1 VITDPK
7 GDEAIKINDVIVKP
21 IVIDNFDKDTKIV
34 IIEDPETNKQTTYID
49 DVSNRTITEVT
60 KSEDKLVEVS
70 KDEVEVIPSNA
81 TVVTPILDNQD
92 NVESICVSKGGNM
105 VCSDVKDTVIEPTPE
120 PLAVI
125 DITVPTGPNSTVK
138 VVESDSEKV

>member
-1 VITDPK
+1 MV
-7 GDEAIKINDVIVKP
+7 
-21 IVIDNFDKDTKIV
+21 DNFDKDTKLV
-34 IIEDPETNKQTTYID
+34 IIVDPETNKQTTYID

-92 NVESICVSKGGNM
+92 NVESICVSKGGNI
-105 VCSDVKDTVIEPTPE
+105 VCSDVKDTVIEPTPI
-120 PLAVI
+120 PDVVI
-125 DITVPTGPNSTVK
+125 DITVPTGTDSTVK
-138 VVESDSEKV
+138 VVESDYTKV

>member
-1 VITDPK
+1 V
-7 GDEAIKINDVIVKP
+7 V
-21 IVIDNFDKDTKIV
+21 DNFDKDTKLV

-49 DVSNRTITEVT
+49 DVSNRTVTEVT

-138 VVESDSEKV
+138 VVESDSKNV

>member
-1 VITDPK
+1 MV
-7 GDEAIKINDVIVKP
+7 
-21 IVIDNFDKDTKIV
+21 DNFDKDTKLV

-49 DVSNRTITEVT
+49 DVSNRTVTEVT

-92 NVESICVSKGGNM
+92 NVESICVSKGGNI
-105 VCSDVKDTVIEPTPE
+105 VCSDVKDTVIEPTPI
-120 PLAVI
+120 PDVVI
-125 DITVPTGPNSTVK
+125 DITVPTGTDSTVK
-138 VVESDSEKV
+138 VVESDSTKV